1 MKKSLIALFILFSV
15 SCNSS
20 SSVES
25 PAREVRLDRGNLTTA
40 EVASVAVKVGVRN
53 GFSASVKDPEH
64 MEKLNNGVPAVHVWL
79 KNGMDTA
86 AILSTLIENDVIQ
99 VELYSSGIPDAVVMN
114 RIVKELEK
122 EFTTEKHNKKSLST
136 ADGDD
141 KP

>member
-53 GFSASVKDPEH
+53 GYSASVKDPDH
-64 MEKLNNGVPAVHVWL
+64 MAKINNGVLAAHVWL
-79 KNGMDTA
+79 KNGRQTA
-86 AILSTLIENDVIQ
+86 VILSTLIENDVIQ
-99 VELYSSGIPDAVVMN
+99 VDLYSSGIPDEVVMN
-114 RIVKELEK
+114 RIIEELEE
-122 EFTTEKHNKKSLST
+122 EFTIEKHNKKSLST
-136 ADGDD
+136 ADGED